1 MSITTNAS
9 KKRKQR
15 ALVMQGGGA
24 LGAYEAG
31 VYRVL
36 YGRISETLERQ
47 NRINENVFDII
58 AGTSIGAINA
68 AIIISHVLKNKKQNP
83 SWNQLKCWEG
93 SAHKLEEFWRN
104 QIASTPDLSITS

>member
-1 MSITTNAS
+1 MNVIVLHRSHRNISITTTAS

-15 ALVMQGGGA
+15 AQVMHGGGA

-36 YGRISETLERQ
+36 YIWISESLERQ
-47 NRINENVFDII
+47 NRVNENVFDIV

-68 AIIISHVLKNKKQNP
+68 AIIVSHVLKNKKQNP
-83 SWNQLKCWEG
+83 SWIQ
-93 SAHKLEEFWRN
+93 
-104 QIASTPDLSITS
+104 